1 VLYCALLLSQFTCG
15 SAVGEQPS
23 PEGQEAVVS
32 VGEQVGPK
40 LTPVPL
46 ERRKARLALTPCKNC
61 GSPHTAVTLRIEF
74 FVYLRCP
81 ACAHVWSLPKPG
93 HERLAV

>member
-1 VLYCALLLSQFTCG
+1 MNLPVAAVAPPVRLSHTRPAVLYCALLLSQFTRG

-74 FVYLRCP
+74 FV
-81 ACAHVWSLPKPG
+81 
-93 HERLAV
+93 